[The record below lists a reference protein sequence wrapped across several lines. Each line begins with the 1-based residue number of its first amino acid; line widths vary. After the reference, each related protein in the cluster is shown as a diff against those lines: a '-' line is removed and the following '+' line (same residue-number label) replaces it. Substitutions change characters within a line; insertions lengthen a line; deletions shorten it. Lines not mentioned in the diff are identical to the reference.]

1 MLIYNCITYKKR
13 VIYRL
18 LFLNYYSIVFFHN
31 KYKYPERRI
40 LQELPNI
47 SNPSFA
53 YSGLKNPSTN
63 LTNHQVMKNVTAT
76 GKRTT
81 LQIKRGIKQV
91 NRLGYNL

>member
-40 LQELPNI
+40 FARVTKYIKSKLCIQWTEKSINKLNKPPGDEECN
-47 SNPSFA
+47 SNRE
-53 YSGLKNPSTN
+53 KNYAAN
-63 LTNHQVMKNVTAT
+63 QKRDKT
-76 GKRTT
+76 G
-81 LQIKRGIKQV
+81 
-91 NRLGYNL
+91 